1 MQPLACPLPSDLETV
16 TLPFVEKISDLHQ
29 DPPRLSLF
37 WSKDGAL
44 SGFGSEGNN
53 KKGKRTI
60 GHMDHFDR
68 RDDVQIQHGDWIV
81 GFVLN
86 FDDKDIDDN
95 SVDFDDQYNDDS
107 SVVFDDEDT
116 DDNSVDFDDEDN
128 DDNSVDSDWGVKLDR
143 RIIGVNLHFLSGKS
157 LQLGDSTP
165 TIKIFH
171 AKDDLL
177 LLGIMAQITNR
188 GQIASLSLLQAPAST
203 LDSYAEE
210 LGRRQSKLPH
220 AQSSIGSKVW
230 KNELPPPEISPG
242 TGHIVQFIPC
252 VQVPIDAVP
261 MESLVFGKDE
271 TELAAITEIIG
282 DIDLRGIEIRYS
294 DRPPKS
300 IGPNR
305 HAASNSQSM
314 EIDGQGGERIV
325 SLDGV
330 FKEKWFNAVRF
341 VTNRGRSLVL
351 GESWAEMEQKLYPPG
366 EGMVLRGVYG
376 VWTALGEGKFTLE
389 VVGGLFSEASPQFP
403 SLDILLPEA
412 LDIGEDDE
420 WGDGEDS
427 LAGGIE
433 E

>member
-16 TLPFVEKISDLHQ
+16 TLPFIEEISDLHQ
-29 DPPRLSLF
+29 GPPRLSLF

-53 KKGKRTI
+53 KKGRNPKRTI
-60 GHMDHFDR
+60 GRTVRFDR

-86 FDDKDIDDN
+86 FDD
-95 SVDFDDQYNDDS
+95 
-107 SVVFDDEDT
+107 E
-116 DDNSVDFDDEDN
+116 EN
-128 DDNSVDSDWGVKLDR
+128 DDNSVDSDWGMGKLDK
-143 RIIGVNLHFLSGKS
+143 RIIGVNLLFLSGTS

-165 TIKIFH
+165 TLKIFH

-177 LLGIMAQITNR
+177 LLGIVAQITKR

-210 LGRRQSKLPH
+210 LGRRQSKLPY
-220 AQSSIGSKVW
+220 AQSSIGSKMW
-230 KNELPPPEISPG
+230 KNELPQPEISPG
-242 TGHIVQFIPC
+242 TGHIVPFIPS
-252 VQVPIDAVP
+252 VQVPTDAVP

-305 HAASNSQSM
+305 RAASNSQSM

-330 FKEKWFNAVRF
+330 FKNKWFNAVRF

-351 GESWAEMEQKLYPPG
+351 GDSWAEMQQKLYPPG

-376 VWTALGEGKFTLE
+376 VWTELVEGKFTLE

-403 SLDILLPEA
+403 SLDVLVPEA

-420 WGDGEDS
+420 
-427 LAGGIE
+427 
-433 E
+433 